1 MSIAN
6 IITLLGGVA
15 LFLFGMSLMGDG
27 LKKVAGNRMELVLYR
42 LSGTPLR
49 GTLLGAGVTA
59 VIQSSSATSVMVVG
73 FVNSGMMKLEQAI
86 SVIHGALVGTSITG
100 WIIALSSLGGESGW
114 TSLLSTSTLSALV
127 AVVGIVL
134 RMFSKKQVHHHVGD
148 ILLGFAVLMFGM
160 QSMSGAVAPLRGD
173 PQFLKLL
180 TSFSHPLLGILV
192 GAAFTAVL
200 QSASAAVGILQAL
213 SLTGAITFA
222 TAYPLILGI
231 AIGSSVPV
239 LLSSLGAK
247 ADGRRAAFSYLVIEV
262 LAVLFFGVLYYVL
275 DGIFHFGLD
284 SWVVD
289 PVSVAAIN
297 TIFRVATA
305 LLLAPF
311 PKLLAKLVNP
321 LVTESEEEKSAYGE
335 LDRLDERFLQHPA
348 LAVEQSRLTVNSM
361 ARTARENLLRSIDLL
376 DHFREDGLRKVEQTE
391 DLIDRYEDKLGTYLV
406 KLNTHELDQRQNESV
421 SKYLHTL
428 SDFERIGDHAMN
440 IAEVAREIHEKK
452 LQFSG
457 EAAKELAVLTGALTE
472 ILNQAVDCFVE
483 EDLNRA
489 YRVEPLEERI
499 DILCDEMKIRHVERL
514 QKGECSLTGGFVF
527 NDLLTNF
534 ERVADHCSNLAI
546 AMIELQADEYDT
558 HSYVINLKELHS
570 HNFDALY
577 EEYTKKYEI

>member
-6 IITLLGGVA
+6 IIALLGGIA

-73 FVNSGMMKLEQAI
+73 FVNSGMMKLDQAI

-100 WIIALSSLGGESGW
+100 WIIAMSSLGGESGW
-114 TSLLSTSTLSALV
+114 ASLLSTSTLSALV
-127 AVVGIVL
+127 AVIGIVL
-134 RMFSKKQVHHHVGD
+134 RMFSKKQAHHHVGD
-148 ILLGFAVLMFGM
+148 IMLGFAVLMFGM
-160 QSMSGAVAPLRGD
+160 QSMSGAVAPLRSD
-173 PQFLKLL
+173 PQFINLL

-213 SLTGAITFA
+213 SLTGAVTFA

-247 ADGRRAAFSYLVIEV
+247 ADGRRAAFSYLVIEILGV
-262 LAVLFFGVLYYVL
+262 IIFGTLYYL
-275 DGIFHFGLD
+275 LNGIFHFGLD
-284 SWVVD
+284 GWVVN
-289 PVSVAAIN
+289 PVSVAAVN

-305 LLLAPF
+305 LVLAPF
-311 PKLLAKLVNP
+311 PGLLAKLVNP

-361 ARTARENLLRSIDLL
+361 ARTARENLLRAMGLL
-376 DHFREDGLRKVEQTE
+376 DTYKEETLHKVEQTE

-406 KLNTHELDQRQNESV
+406 KLNTHELNKQQNESV

-440 IAEVAREIHEKK
+440 IAEVAREVHEKK

-457 EAAKELAVLTGALTE
+457 EAGKELEVLTGALKE
-472 ILNQAVDCFVE
+472 ILNLAVDCFIE
-483 EDLNRA
+483 EDLDRA

-499 DILCDEMKIRHVERL
+499 DILCDEMKMRHVDRL
-514 QKGECSLTGGFVF
+514 QRGECSLTGGFVF

-546 AMIELQADEYDT
+546 AMIELHADEYDT

-570 HNFDALY
+570 HNFDSLY
-577 EEYTKKYEI
+577 EEYTQKYEI